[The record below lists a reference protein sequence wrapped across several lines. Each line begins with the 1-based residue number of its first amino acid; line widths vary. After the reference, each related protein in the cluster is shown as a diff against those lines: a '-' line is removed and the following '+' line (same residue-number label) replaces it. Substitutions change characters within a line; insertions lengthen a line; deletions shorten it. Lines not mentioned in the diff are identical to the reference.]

1 MTAQAVRMYFLLY
14 KAGAMPFFV
23 VDYSL
28 GWPALNAQVRLN
40 LLIKNKTLAPYKKIS
55 TTSLGTLSGHFE

>member
-28 GWPALNAQVRLN
+28 GWLKCLSPASFT
-40 LLIKNKTLAPYKKIS
+40 IKNTVLSPYKKIRNCEIADVKRA
-55 TTSLGTLSGHFE
+55 F

>member
-28 GWPALNAQVRLN
+28 GWPR
-40 LLIKNKTLAPYKKIS
+40 
-55 TTSLGTLSGHFE
+55 FETHKSS